1 MTPAARTTSRALP
14 ALAALTLL
22 TLGACGPREDP
33 ATAANTQPGGN
44 AYGQQPY
51 PPGQQPYPQTGPQQP
66 YPQQPYPQQ
75 PYPQQP
81 QQPYPQQPQ
90 QPPPQAPASPL
101 ALPCTSDI
109 TCGAHRCNMQTQR
122 CSFPCAAS
130 AECNAGFGCMAGVC
144 VPGAP

>member
-1 MTPAARTTSRALP
+1 VNA
-14 ALAALTLL
+14 
-22 TLGACGPREDP
+22 
-33 ATAANTQPGGN
+33 QPGGN
-44 AYGQQPY
+44 AYGQQ
-51 PPGQQPYPQTGPQQP
+51 GPQQP

-81 QQPYPQQPQ
+81 YPQQTGPQQPYPQQTGPQ
-90 QPPPQAPASPL
+90 PLSAAAAAPCRRQPASPL
-101 ALPCTSDI
+101 ALPCSSDI